1 MKKSIIPLFIALF
14 TTVCVTAQTAIYVP
28 QAPSAKKTSSSRK
41 KVVLAPRQSESF
53 CLLVQFSGNDSTY
66 RTADL
71 DMFDSVYNIAFDRN
85 NPHLYT
91 MTIEG
96 YGDANEALT
105 ERRVQNVYN
114 YFAMRSH
121 AQFPIRMAV
130 NHIHSACLGDTTE
143 VIRFEVPVERKHY
156 NCNDLP
162 DSRKLLNG
170 SIPLHNCV
178 LVTFKNNP
186 DECLG
191 AGRGCYVPR
200 QDSTIRGYYASV
212 FMPKGVMYSVDG
224 TMDTCPHLQFRIEE
238 HLDYKEIVEDY
249 FLVPHPKQVIV
260 QVGYVV
266 LHSNINY
273 HYGECADMLKDSIFV
288 RFPVTQEQ
296 LDNKLRIFG
305 KKYSEKGV
313 TYKALTTKKM
323 PSKVSLA
330 VQTGLNGTQLDTI
343 FLGKRIE
350 PEEMKDYFY
359 EVPTDIEPAAFTYNG
374 KHYKAYSIDRHGE
387 YIYKKAFRAL
397 LRITED
403 NSAEEEIEGQETD
416 RRYRDDEEIEDLR

>member
-1 MKKSIIPLFIALF
+1 MKKSIITLCLMLLATLG
-14 TTVCVTAQTAIYVP
+14 VVAQTAIYVP
-28 QAPSAKKTSSSRK
+28 QPPSAKKASSSRK
-41 KVVLAPRQSESF
+41 KTELTPRESEAF

-66 RTADL
+66 RTGDL
-71 DMFDSVYNIAFDRN
+71 DLFDSVYNIAFDRD

-96 YGDANEALT
+96 YGDGNEALT
-105 ERRVQNVYN
+105 ARRVQSVYN

-130 NHIHSACLGDTTE
+130 NRIHSACWGDTTE
-143 VIRFEVPVERKHY
+143 VIRFEVPVDRKHY
-156 NCNDLP
+156 NCADLP

-170 SIPLHNCV
+170 TIPLNNCV

-191 AGRGCYVPR
+191 TARGCYVPR

-212 FMPKGVMYSVDG
+212 YMPKGVLYSVDG
-224 TMDTCPHLQFRIEE
+224 TMDTCPHVRFSIEE
-238 HLDYKEIVEDY
+238 HLDYKEIVENY

-266 LHSNINY
+266 LHSSINY
-273 HYGECADMLKDSIFV
+273 QYGDCAELLKDSIFV

-296 LDNKLRIFG
+296 IDNKLRIFG
-305 KKYSEKGV
+305 KKYSDKGV

-323 PSKVSLA
+323 PSKVALT

-350 PEEMKDYFY
+350 PEEMKNYFY
-359 EVPTDIEPAAFTYNG
+359 EVPTDIEPSSFTYNG

-387 YIYKKAFRAL
+387 YVYKKAFRAL

-403 NSAEEEIEGQETD
+403 NSSEEEIEGQEID
-416 RRYRDDEEIEDLR
+416 RRYRDDEEIEDPR